1 MYTALA
7 RFGYNIAKSLR
18 PSKIKKV
25 FKGAKTKFT
34 PKGDGFDKFRDT
46 TKKLR
51 TKAEIKLG
59 AAKTTKVKKAVSGAG
74 NKINQAY
81 RSAYMGTLG
90 TSTRRKVTTG
100 VIGGGI
106 GFDIF
111 DDD

>member
-7 RFGYNIAKSLR
+7 RFGYGIAKSLR

-25 FKGAKTKFT
+25 FKGAKTKIT

-51 TKAEIKLG
+51 TRSEQLLG
-59 AAKTTKVKKAVSGAG
+59 PAKTTKVQKAVSGAG
-74 NKINQAY
+74 SKINQAY

-90 TSTRRKVTTG
+90 TSTRRKVTSG
-100 VIGGGI
+100 VLATS
-106 GFDIF
+106 FVKDIL
-111 DDD
+111 DD

>member
-1 MYTALA
+1 MCTPVIVVYGIA
-7 RFGYNIAKSLR
+7 RSMR
-18 PSKIKKV
+18 PGRIKKV

-59 AAKTTKVKKAVSGAG
+59 AAKTTKFKKAVSGAG
-74 NKINQAY
+74 SKINQAY

-90 TSTRRKVTTG
+90 TSTRRKVTSG
-100 VIGGGI
+100 VLATS
-106 GFDIF
+106 FVNDIL
-111 DDD
+111 DD